1 MSKVVS
7 KCDGC
12 GTSAT
17 IESVFADDVME
28 ADSGFRATHK
38 ACTSSKIKIQQ
49 PKFEPKNCSRP
60 QPHTGPCNGWPCVSA
75 LEKMARDLM
84 EQHVLE
90 AIEAES
96 APRGFLDRLFDLFRP
111 RPMLVKRPKDYQNGQ
126 WQ

>member
-17 IESVFADDVME
+17 FESVFADDVME

-38 ACTSSKIKIQQ
+38 ACTSSKIQT
-49 PKFEPKNCSRP
+49 PKFVPKDCTRE
-60 QPHTGPCNGWPCVSA
+60 QPHAGPCNGWPCVSV
-75 LEKMARDLM
+75 LEKMARNLM
-84 EQHVLE
+84 EQYVLE
-90 AIEAES
+90 TIKSES
-96 APRGFLDRLFDLFRP
+96 TPRGFLDRLFDLFRP
-111 RPMLVKRPKDYQNGQ
+111 RPMLVKRSKDYQTGQ